1 LILGSGDLKGV
12 LAMQTGVQLLLTTLQ
27 IGAVYILFSLGL
39 TIIFGVMRVVNFAHG
54 HLFAV
59 SALVV
64 AVSVPWLITFGIP
77 VLPAYLIS
85 CLAGV
90 AIAMMLGLIMYTFGF
105 KYFQRDMVGSFILS
119 IGLVLLL
126 DGIILEIFGGAVRSV
141 PEILPG
147 TAEILGA
154 SVTLQRLFLCVMA
167 IIITA
172 VLYLVLTRTTLGK
185 ALRAVSIDHEAA
197 MLQGVPYDR
206 MALLGF
212 MIAAFL
218 AALAGALIAPISIV
232 TPTLGADYLIKG
244 FIAVIIGGLG
254 SIPGA
259 ILGALF
265 IAAIETFGGFY
276 LDPTSAT
283 IAIFGLA
290 IVVLLI
296 RPKGLLGNG

>member
-1 LILGSGDLKGV
+1 MQTAIQLILTS
-12 LAMQTGVQLLLTTLQ
+12 LQ

-39 TIIFGVMRVVNFAHG
+39 TLIFGVMRIVNFAHG

-64 AVSVPWLITFGIP
+64 AYSVPWLADTGLP
-77 VLPAYLIS
+77 VLPAYLLAVI
-85 CLAGV
+85 AGV
-90 AIAMMLGLIMYTFGF
+90 AVAMVLGFLMYVFGF

-126 DGIILEIFGGAVRSV
+126 DGILLKTFGGAVRPV

-147 TAEILGA
+147 TVTILGA
-154 SVTLQRLFLCVMA
+154 SVTVQRVALCAAAV
-167 IIITA
+167 IITA
-172 VLYLVLTRTTLGK
+172 ALYWALTRTKLGK

-197 MLQGVPYDR
+197 MLQGVPYNR
-206 MALLGF
+206 MALAGF
-212 MIAAFL
+212 MIAAAL

-232 TPTLGADYLIKG
+232 SRVIGADYLIKG

-254 SIPGA
+254 SVPGA
-259 ILGALF
+259 ILGGLF
-265 IAAIETFGGFY
+265 VAAIETFGGFY

-283 IAIFGLA
+283 IAIFVLV
-290 IVVLLI
+290 IVVLLV
-296 RPKGLLGNG
+296 RPKGLLGHG

>member
-1 LILGSGDLKGV
+1 
-12 LAMQTGVQLLLTTLQ
+12 MQTAIQLVLTSLQ

-39 TIIFGVMRVVNFAHG
+39 TLIFGVMRIVNFAHG

-64 AVSVPWLITFGIP
+64 ASAIPWLAATGIP
-77 VLPAYLIS
+77 VLPAYL
-85 CLAGV
+85 LAAMAGV
-90 AIAMMLGLIMYTFGF
+90 AVATVLGFLIYVFGF

-119 IGLVLLL
+119 MGFVLLL
-126 DGIILEIFGGAVRSV
+126 DGLLLASFGGAVRGV

-147 TAEILGA
+147 KVEILGA
-154 SVTLQRLFLCVMA
+154 TVTLQRVFLCAMA
-167 IIITA
+167 IVITS
-172 VLYLVLTRTTLGK
+172 VLYWALTHTKLGK

-197 MLQGVPYDR
+197 MLQGVPYNR
-206 MALLGF
+206 MALAGF
-212 MIAAFL
+212 MIAAVL

-232 TPTLGADYLIKG
+232 TPVIGADYLIKG

-265 IAAIETFGGFY
+265 VAVIETVGSFY

-283 IAIFGLA
+283 IAIFVLA
-290 IVVLLI
+290 IVVLLV
-296 RPKGLLGNG
+296 RPKGLLGHG

>member
-1 LILGSGDLKGV
+1 
-12 LAMQTGVQLLLTTLQ
+12 MQTVIQLSLTSLQ

-39 TIIFGVMRVVNFAHG
+39 TLIFGVMRIVNFAHG

-59 SALVV
+59 SALIV
-64 AVSVPWLITFGIP
+64 AATLAGLADTGIP
-77 VLPAYLIS
+77 ILLAYLIAVV
-85 CLAGV
+85 AGV
-90 AIAMMLGLIMYTFGF
+90 TVSALLGFVIYVFGF
-105 KYFQRDMVGSFILS
+105 RYFQRDMVGSFILS

-126 DGIILEIFGGAVRSV
+126 DGIFLEVFGGAVRGV

-147 TAEILGA
+147 NASIFGA
-154 SVTLQRLFLCVMA
+154 SVTKQRLFLCAMA
-167 IIITA
+167 VLITA
-172 VLYLVLTRTTLGK
+172 VLYWALTYTKLGK

-197 MLQGVPYDR
+197 MLQGVPYGR
-206 MALLGF
+206 IAMMGF
-212 MIAAFL
+212 LIAAVL

-232 TPTLGADYLIKG
+232 TPVIGVDYLIKG

-265 IAAIETFGGFY
+265 VAIIETVGSFY

-283 IAIFGLA
+283 IAIFVLV
-290 IVVLLI
+290 IVVLLV
-296 RPKGLLGNG
+296 RPKGLLGHG

>member
-1 LILGSGDLKGV
+1 
-12 LAMQTGVQLLLTTLQ
+12 MQTAIQLALTSLQ

-39 TIIFGVMRVVNFAHG
+39 TLIFGVMRIVNFAHG
-54 HLFAV
+54 HLFAL

-64 AVSVPWLITFGIP
+64 AVMLSWLAGMGISI
-77 VLPAYLIS
+77 LPAYLLAV
-85 CLAGV
+85 LAGV
-90 AIAMMLGLIMYTFGF
+90 TASAALGFIIYVFGF

-126 DGIILEIFGGAVRSV
+126 DGIFLETFGGAVRGV

-147 TAEILGA
+147 SVEILGA
-154 SVTLQRLFLCVMA
+154 SVTQQRLFLCGMA
-167 IIITA
+167 VVITA
-172 VLYLVLTRTTLGK
+172 VLYWALTYTKLGK

-197 MLQGVPYDR
+197 MLQGVPYSR
-206 MALLGF
+206 MALAGF
-212 MIAAFL
+212 MIAAVL

-232 TPTLGADYLIKG
+232 TPVIGADYLIKG

-265 IAAIETFGGFY
+265 VAVIETVGSFY

-283 IAIFGLA
+283 ILIFVLV
-290 IVVLLI
+290 IVVLLV
-296 RPKGLLGNG
+296 RPKGLMGHG

>member
-1 LILGSGDLKGV
+1 MQTAIQLILTS
-12 LAMQTGVQLLLTTLQ
+12 LQ

-39 TIIFGVMRVVNFAHG
+39 TLIFGVMRIVNFAHG

-64 AVSVPWLITFGIP
+64 AYTVPWLADTGLP
-77 VLPAYLIS
+77 VLPAYLLAVI
-85 CLAGV
+85 AGV
-90 AIAMMLGLIMYTFGF
+90 AVAMVLGFLMYVFGF

-126 DGIILEIFGGAVRSV
+126 DGILLKTFGGAVRPV

-147 TAEILGA
+147 TVTILGA
-154 SVTLQRLFLCVMA
+154 SVTVQRVALCAAAV
-167 IIITA
+167 IITA
-172 VLYLVLTRTTLGK
+172 ALYWALTRTKLGK

-197 MLQGVPYDR
+197 MLQGVPYNR
-206 MALLGF
+206 MALAGF
-212 MIAAFL
+212 MIAAAL

-232 TPTLGADYLIKG
+232 SPVIGADYLIKG

-254 SIPGA
+254 SVPGA
-259 ILGALF
+259 ILGGLF
-265 IAAIETFGGFY
+265 VAAIETFGGFY

-283 IAIFGLA
+283 IAIFVLV
-290 IVVLLI
+290 IVVLLV
-296 RPKGLLGNG
+296 RPKGLLGHG